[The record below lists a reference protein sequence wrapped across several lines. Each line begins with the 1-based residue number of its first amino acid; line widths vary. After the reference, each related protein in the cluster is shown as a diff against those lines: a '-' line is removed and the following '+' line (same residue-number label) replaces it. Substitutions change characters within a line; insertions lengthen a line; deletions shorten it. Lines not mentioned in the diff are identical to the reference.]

1 MPSRTEDI
9 EVGKTY
15 IIEHC
20 RKGTF
25 VGKVTQID
33 KEWIDVI
40 IVRGRPEF
48 LADSNAQKGLI
59 GEKMTLRKNFCSF
72 KETEE

>member
-1 MPSRTEDI
+1 MPSRIEDI

-25 VGKVTQID
+25 VGKVSRID
-33 KEWIDVI
+33 HEWVDVV

-48 LADSNAQKGLI
+48 LAESNQQNGLI

-72 KETEE
+72 KEAEE